1 MERNVGKTDEVDEI
15 VAAWRRERED
25 LDASPLEI
33 FSRLLRLNR
42 HLEKFRRR
50 AFAAHGLDV
59 WEFEMLSLL
68 RRQGEPY
75 QAQPSQFMNELLVAS
90 GTLTHRINTMVER
103 GHAIR
108 HQDSR
113 DRRIKYVRA
122 TPLGIERS
130 DRAMADLLT
139 SEEKMLEPI
148 PHEDRAEISRILRDL
163 LRPFSDASKVQTFG
177 ATQN

>member
-1 MERNVGKTDEVDEI
+1 MTKRPDHTDEVDEI
-15 VAAWRRERED
+15 VAAWQRERQD
-25 LDASPLEI
+25 LDSSPLEI

-42 HLEKFRRR
+42 HLEKFRRE
-50 AFAAHGLDV
+50 AFASHGLDM

-75 QAQPSQFMNELLVAS
+75 QAQPSQFMTELLVPS

-108 HQDSR
+108 HQDDR

-122 TPLGIERS
+122 TELGIEKS
-130 DRAMADLLT
+130 DHAMEDLLR
-139 SEEKMLEPI
+139 SEAAMLTHI
-148 PHEDRAEISRILRDL
+148 SHDDQHTVSRILRDL
-163 LRPFSDASKVQTFG
+163 LLPFSNGGRQRE
-177 ATQN
+177 

>member
-1 MERNVGKTDEVDEI
+1 MDGKVTDEVDEI
-15 VAAWRRERED
+15 VAAWQRERED
-25 LDASPLEI
+25 LDSSPLEI

-42 HLEKFRRR
+42 HLEKFRRE
-50 AFAAHGLDV
+50 AFAAHGLDM

-75 QAQPSQFMNELLVAS
+75 QAQPSQFIAELLVAS

-122 TPLGIERS
+122 TPAGIMKS
-130 DRAMADLLT
+130 DRAMEDLLR
-139 SEEKMLEPI
+139 SEAAMLDHI
-148 PHEDRAEISRILRDL
+148 SADDQRTVSRILRDL
-163 LRPFSDASKVQTFG
+163 LRPFSASPEQ
-177 ATQN
+177 Q

>member
-1 MERNVGKTDEVDEI
+1 MNTSGGHSDEVDEI
-15 VAAWRRERED
+15 VAAWKRERQD
-25 LDASPLEI
+25 LDSSPLEI

-42 HLEKFRRR
+42 HLDKFRRQ

-75 QAQPSQFMNELLVAS
+75 QAQPSQFMSELLVAS

-122 TPLGIERS
+122 TPLGITKS
-130 DRAMADLLT
+130 DRAMEDLLR
-139 SEEKMLEPI
+139 SEAAMVQHI
-148 PHEDRAEISRILRDL
+148 SAEDQHTMSRILRDML
-163 LRPFSDASKVQTFG
+163 VPFSGETA
-177 ATQN
+177 

>member
-1 MERNVGKTDEVDEI
+1 MDDNVRKTDEVDEI
-15 VAAWRRERED
+15 VAAWQRERGD
-25 LDASPLEI
+25 LDSSPLEI

-42 HLEKFRRR
+42 HLDKFRRE

-75 QAQPSQFMNELLVAS
+75 QAQPSQFMSELLVPS

-108 HQDSR
+108 HQDSK
-113 DRRIKYVRA
+113 DRRVKYVRA

-130 DRAMADLLT
+130 DRAMADLLE
-139 SEEKMLEPI
+139 SEEAMLEPI
-148 PHEDRAEISRILRDL
+148 PMKDRREISRILRDL
-163 LRPFSDASKVQTFG
+163 LLPFGGTGS
-177 ATQN
+177 

>member
-1 MERNVGKTDEVDEI
+1 MNTSGGHSDEVDEI
-15 VAAWRRERED
+15 VAAWKRERQD
-25 LDASPLEI
+25 LDSSPLEI

-42 HLEKFRRR
+42 HLDKFRRQ

-75 QAQPSQFMNELLVAS
+75 QAQPSQFMSELLVAS

-108 HQDSR
+108 LQDSR
-113 DRRIKYVRA
+113 DRRI
-122 TPLGIERS
+122 
-130 DRAMADLLT
+130 
-139 SEEKMLEPI
+139 
-148 PHEDRAEISRILRDL
+148 
-163 LRPFSDASKVQTFG
+163 
-177 ATQN
+177 

>member
-1 MERNVGKTDEVDEI
+1 MEKVEYRDEVDAI
-15 VAAWRRERED
+15 VAAWTRERGD

-42 HLEKFRRR
+42 HLDKFRRE

-68 RRQGEPY
+68 RRQGEPF
-75 QAQPSQFMNELLVAS
+75 QAQPSQFITELLVAS

-108 HQDSR
+108 HQDEK

-122 TPLGIERS
+122 TELGISKS
-130 DRAMADLLT
+130 DKAMEDLLL
-139 SEEKMLEPI
+139 SEAAMLEHI
-148 PHEDRAEISRILRDL
+148 PCEDQRELSRILRDL
-163 LRPFSDASKVQTFG
+163 LRPFSTGTHRTSHLG
-177 ATQN
+177 E

>member
-1 MERNVGKTDEVDEI
+1 MDANVRKTDEVDEI
-15 VAAWRRERED
+15 VAAWQRERED
-25 LDASPLEI
+25 LGSSPLEI

-42 HLEKFRRR
+42 HLEKFRRE
-50 AFAAHGLDV
+50 AFASHGLDM

-75 QAQPSQFMNELLVAS
+75 QAQPSQFMSDLLVAS

-108 HQDSR
+108 HQDVR

-122 TPLGIERS
+122 KELGIAKS
-130 DRAMADLLT
+130 DRAMEDLLR
-139 SEEKMLEPI
+139 SEAAMLEHI
-148 PHEDRAEISRILRDL
+148 SDEDQHTVSRILRDL
-163 LRPFSDASKVQTFG
+163 LLPFSGGGEQLRE
-177 ATQN
+177 